1 MNAFIKENLN
11 RILLL
16 LVASLFLI
24 LWGRFIIREI
34 NLNNHTKELFTL
46 KARIDCAE
54 SFGWIVDPG
63 SEMHE
68 TVTLPEELDNVFI
81 EYNKLQKMC
90 GFDLN
95 KYCGKT
101 VDKYTYIATNFPYKI
116 SETVYLNLLIYEDT
130 LIGGDCMTKSLHGF
144 MLPLDRRFAP

>member
-1 MNAFIKENLN
+1 MYEFIKENLN

-16 LVASLFLI
+16 LLASLFLI

-46 KARIDCAE
+46 KARTNCAE

-63 SEMHE
+63 SEMYE
-68 TVTLPEELDNVFI
+68 TVNLPEEFDNVLI

-101 VDKYTYIATNFPYKI
+101 IKKYTYIATNFPYKI
-116 SETVYLNLLIYEDT
+116 SETVYINLLIYEDK
-130 LIGGDCMTKSLHGF
+130 LIGGDCMTQSIHGF